1 MVITKEDLIK
11 RVAQSQKIPA
21 SMVRK
26 ILNAVEDN
34 VVECLSS
41 TTSAEEIV
49 IKLFSGLHIVARN
62 EAPKMKGCLR
72 DLEATPKIRLRG
84 EIKRSFTDR
93 VNR

>member
-1 MVITKEDLIK
+1 MVITREDLIK

-21 SMVRK
+21 STIRK
-26 ILNAVEDN
+26 VLNAVEDN

-49 IKLFSGLHIVARN
+49 IKLFSGLHIVARH
-62 EAPKMKGCLR
+62 EVPQMKGCLR
-72 DLEATPKIRLRG
+72 DIEATSKIRLRG
-84 EIKRSFTDR
+84 EIKRSLTDR

>member
-1 MVITKEDLIK
+1 M
-11 RVAQSQKIPA
+11 
-21 SMVRK
+21 
-26 ILNAVEDN
+26 NAVEDN

-49 IKLFSGLHIVARN
+49 IKLFSGLHIVAKH
-62 EAPKMKGCLR
+62 EVPQMKGCLR

-84 EIKRSFTDR
+84 EIKRSLTDK